1 METAKQ
7 ENPDKTQLLEI
18 TNQIS
23 EECWMCMDKYLCAGF
38 AMLSRNFGKLDGRV
52 FFPKLNEAGTLVLGA
67 DYAVLFSRAVAEYER
82 YYKAIMAKV
91 KHLQDSPFLANPAR
105 RQINAIDLST
115 FKWLAEQKFAD
126 ENAAKMFA
134 AYYEVAK
141 NINELDAN
149 KLTKLPHKRFLQAIK
164 KISEAMLAIKPIGK
178 MTKIE
183 LSDVTS
189 QAPVGIEVVNK
200 DAKQAEQEK
209 PSAPDNVKRD
219 IANLAKLTATI
230 KDDPKNVQQNFQ
242 QIKQAQ
248 LAMNKSA
255 AKYLQTTNNDNFKKA
270 AAFIKK
276 LNGQV
281 IPTLWCLSTLTGL
294 RNDVS
299 NVFEAVVQDEM
310 LSLLIERRGKR
321 KHKKPINLAQNN
333 AANTATGDEVQ
344 QKPESSETDA
354 LLNQVSEL
362 LKIAKSDD
370 FVKKYEEWAKKIE
383 ELVNKS
389 PEFAKLKNKDPYE
402 QLLSMREAEKRKPVK
417 NTANE
422 SIGIAFVKLLD
433 ERFANW

>member
-18 TNQIS
+18 TNKIS

-38 AMLSRNFGKLDGRV
+38 AMLSRDFGKLDGRA

-82 YYKAIMAKV
+82 YYKAIIAKV
-91 KHLQDSPFLANPAR
+91 KSLQDSPFLANPAK

-115 FKWLAEQKFAD
+115 FKWLADQKFAD
-126 ENAAKMFA
+126 ENAAKTFA

-149 KLTKLPHKRFLQAIK
+149 KLTKLPHKRFLPAIK

-183 LSDVTS
+183 LSDVSS
-189 QAPVGIEVVNK
+189 QVPVGIEVVNK
-200 DAKQAEQEK
+200 DAKHEEHEK
-209 PSAPDNVKRD
+209 QHAPDNVKQD
-219 IANLAKLTATI
+219 IVNLAKLAADT

-310 LSLLIERRGKR
+310 LSLLIERRGKQKR
-321 KHKKPINLAQNN
+321 KKPMNLAQND
-333 AANTATGDEVQ
+333 AANTSSGDGVQ
-344 QKPESSETDA
+344 QKPKSSETDA

-383 ELVNKS
+383 ELANKS

>member
-18 TNQIS
+18 TNKIS

-38 AMLSRNFGKLDGRV
+38 AMLSRDFGKLDGRA
-52 FFPKLNEAGTLVLGA
+52 FYPKLNEAGTLVLGA
-67 DYAVLFSRAVAEYER
+67 DYAVLFRRAVAEYER
-82 YYKAIMAKV
+82 YYKSIIAKV
-91 KHLQDSPFLANPAR
+91 KSLQETAFLANPAK

-115 FKWLAEQKFAD
+115 FKWLADQQFAD
-126 ENAAKMFA
+126 ENTAKMFA

-141 NINELDAN
+141 NINDLDAN
-149 KLTKLPHKRFLQAIK
+149 KLTKLPHKRFLPAIK
-164 KISEAMLAIKPIGK
+164 KISEGLLAIKPIGK
-178 MTKIE
+178 ITKIE
-183 LSDVTS
+183 LADTPS
-189 QAPVGIEVVNK
+189 QAPAGIEVANK
-200 DAKQAEQEK
+200 DTKQAEQEK
-209 PSAPDNVKRD
+209 TGAPDNVKHD
-219 IANLAKLTATI
+219 VANLAKMVATI

-248 LAMNKSA
+248 LAMNKTV
-255 AKYLQTTNNDNFKKA
+255 AKYLQTTNADNFKKA

-310 LSLLIERRGKR
+310 LSLLIERRGKK
-321 KHKKPINLAQNN
+321 KHKKPMNLTQNN
-333 AANTATGDEVQ
+333 AAGTTANDETHQ
-344 QKPESSETDA
+344 NIESSEADA

-362 LKIAKSDD
+362 LKTTESSD
-370 FVKKYEEWAKKIE
+370 FAKKYEEWAKKIE
-383 ELVNKS
+383 ELASKS
-389 PEFAKLKNKDPYE
+389 PEAAKLKNKDPYE
-402 QLLSMREAEKRKPVK
+402 QLLSLCVIEKQKLTK

-422 SIGIAFVKLLD
+422 SVGNAFVKRLND
-433 ERFANW
+433 RFANW

>member
-18 TNQIS
+18 TNKIS

-38 AMLSRNFGKLDGRV
+38 AMLSRDFGKLDGRA
-52 FFPKLNEAGTLVLGA
+52 FYPKLNEAGTLVLGA
-67 DYAVLFSRAVAEYER
+67 DYAVLFRRAVAEYER
-82 YYKAIMAKV
+82 YYKSIIAKV
-91 KHLQDSPFLANPAR
+91 KSLQETAFLANPAK

-115 FKWLAEQKFAD
+115 FKWLADQRFAD

-141 NINELDAN
+141 NINVLDAN
-149 KLTKLPHKRFLQAIK
+149 KLTKLPHKRFLPAIK
-164 KISEAMLAIKPIGK
+164 KISEALLAIKPIGK

-183 LSDVTS
+183 LTDATS

-200 DAKQAEQEK
+200 DAKHEEQEK
-209 PSAPDNVKRD
+209 PSTPDNVKRD
-219 IANLAKLTATI
+219 IANLTKLVATI

-248 LAMNKSA
+248 LAMNKTV
-255 AKYLQTTNNDNFKKA
+255 AKYLQTSNTDNFKKA

-281 IPTLWCLSTLTGL
+281 IPSLWCLSTLTGL

-310 LSLLIERRGKR
+310 LSLLVERRGKQKR
-321 KHKKPINLAQNN
+321 KKSMNLAQNN

-344 QKPESSETDA
+344 QNSESSETDA
-354 LLNQVSEL
+354 LLDQVSEL
-362 LKIAKSDD
+362 LKTAESSD
-370 FVKKYEEWAKKIE
+370 FVKKYEEWSKKIE
-383 ELVNKS
+383 ELANNLS
-389 PEFAKLKNKDPYE
+389 EFAKLKNKDPYE
-402 QLLSMREAEKRKPVK
+402 MLLSMREAEKRKPVK

-422 SIGIAFVKLLD
+422 SIGIAFAKLLD